1 MAKMFNLK
9 PQVLKTPE
17 QAYSE
22 LLGSSGEN
30 QIVDINISLIDEI
43 DNQPQKIHEEKIS
56 KIAES
61 MRIVGQLDPCL
72 VVPNPKKTGRYLLL
86 AGRHRKR
93 ACLMNGLT
101 TIKAVIKNEKDT
113 DKQRLML
120 LATNNDRNTDY
131 LPSELAF
138 SYLEQS
144 ELLQKLGSKSTAS
157 TIASEN
163 NTNRKSVHKYIQLTH
178 LITPLLNRVD
188 SGAITVGAGYELSF
202 LTMAQQ
208 NAVFNFLLNNSDC
221 KISKTNARLIR
232 DNPDNF
238 KDIFRYS
245 NPNFSE
251 SQTIENQPVKDE
263 RPHPKAEKKTK
274 NTTDKPSNTKKK
286 CPSEGHLNLQ
296 IPYEVLMTVAAI
308 LYKETYSIYQHII
321 SEYATTSESVNFIKA
336 RYANNKHLEGTIY
349 ADDKSLKYIYYY
361 DGEYKITFKNKLS
374 VSINCDTKIKY
385 TISYAEIDTAIRRFI
400 RKFLTL
406 EDIILMLKEAKK

>member
-1 MAKMFNLK
+1 MAYDASKSEEQKKEMQKKVIDLAESFKEN
-9 PQVLKTPE
+9 PQEFAKYLRFSSQFYNYSARNSMLIFSQNEGTRYCNSFKAFKDLGYSVKRGEHGMKILVPTVKTYLHIGDDLIPLSKATAE
-17 QAYSE
+17 QKATYKLHQIQSEQKLYFKVGTVFDIAQTNCPKEDYPKYLDFGYSSE
-22 LLGSSGEN
+22 
-30 QIVDINISLIDEI
+30 QHARICDTM
-43 DNQPQKIHEEKIS
+43 KKFCEEKLNCPVH
-56 KIAES
+56 ES
-61 MRIVGQLDPCL
+61 NFNS
-72 VVPNPKKTGRYLLL
+72 VVLR
-86 AGRHRKR
+86 
-93 ACLMNGLT
+93 
-101 TIKAVIKNEKDT
+101 
-113 DKQRLML
+113 
-120 LATNNDRNTDY
+120 
-131 LPSELAF
+131 
-138 SYLEQS
+138 
-144 ELLQKLGSKSTAS
+144 
-157 TIASEN
+157 
-163 NTNRKSVHKYIQLTH
+163 
-178 LITPLLNRVD
+178 
-188 SGAITVGAGYELSF
+188 GYYSIF

>member
-1 MAKMFNLK
+1 MAKMFDIK

-17 QAYSE
+17 QAYAE
-22 LLGSSGEN
+22 LLGKSEEN
-30 QIVDINISLIDEI
+30 QIVEINIDLIDEI
-43 DNQPQKIHEEKIS
+43 DEQPQKIHNEKIAS
-56 KIAES
+56 IAES
-61 MRIVGQLDPCL
+61 MRIVGQLDPCI
-72 VVPNPKKTGRYLLL
+72 VIPNPPKKGRYLLL

-93 ACLMNGLT
+93 ACLLIGLDK
-101 TIKAVIKNEKDT
+101 IKAVIKNEKDP

-157 TIASEN
+157 KIATEN
-163 NTNRKSVHKYIQLTH
+163 NTNRKTVHKYIQLTH

-188 SGAITVGAGYELSF
+188 SGSITVGAGYELSF
-202 LTMAQQ
+202 LKTEQQ

-221 KISKTNARLIR
+221 HISKINARLIR
-232 DNPDNF
+232 DNPDNL
-238 KDIFRYS
+238 KEIFYPSYS
-245 NPNFSE
+245 EKNISQPQNNPPAE
-251 SQTIENQPVKDE
+251 SKS
-263 RPHPKAEKKTK
+263 PKAEKKTE
-274 NTTDKPSNTKKK
+274 NTFTSTKSQ